1 MTNPRKSLIS
11 DANKIRQLRQTLGW
25 TQNDAATRSGYS
37 ERLIR
42 KIESGASVRPSTLRD
57 VLQCY
62 HEAQE
67 KRPWNIADFLVDENP
82 DDLSRRDQLT

>member
-1 MTNPRKSLIS
+1 MTNPRKSLIG
-11 DANKIRQLRQTLGW
+11 DATKFRQLRQDLGW

-67 KRPWNIADFLVDENP
+67 KRPWNIADFLVDKNP